1 VNDRGQAED
10 CNSSPNT
17 MQSNRCLLLCINI
30 GQYRAEEPR

>member
-10 CNSSPNT
+10 CNLSPNT
-17 MQSNRCLLLCINI
+17 MQSNRCSLLCVNI